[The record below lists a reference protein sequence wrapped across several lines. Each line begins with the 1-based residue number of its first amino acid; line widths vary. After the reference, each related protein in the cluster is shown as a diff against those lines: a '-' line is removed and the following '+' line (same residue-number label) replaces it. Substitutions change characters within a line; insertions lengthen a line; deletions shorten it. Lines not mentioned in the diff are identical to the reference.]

1 MNRRLVKEPGISR
14 MIAFSLLFH
23 AGLFGII
30 YEFSDFMPAHAP
42 ESQAYYVDIV
52 NLPVAHPQSGTP
64 SAPEKSASA
73 ASPPQRQE
81 MKLPAPARKKSE
93 ASPTTLSTK
102 KTPKEISSGETD
114 EDFNKRLARLEQK
127 AESRHETAALDAIRN
142 RVSTGGRA
150 GMPGAKGKEAGSDY
164 ASYIQSRLSDAFQNT
179 ISHQTS
185 NPEVVIKLRIS
196 RYGKVI
202 GYRVEHSSRDK
213 LFEASVSQA
222 ISIAGENFPPP
233 PGGTDFEQGFVFRR
247 KGVGKK

>member
-1 MNRRLVKEPGISR
+1 MNSRLVKEPGISG
-14 MIAFSLLFH
+14 MLAFSLLFH
-23 AGLFGII
+23 AVMFGII
-30 YEFSDFMPAHAP
+30 YKFSHFTSIHPP

-64 SAPEKSASA
+64 SAPVKSASTA
-73 ASPPQRQE
+73 ASPQRQE
-81 MKLPAPARKKSE
+81 MKLPVPARKKSE
-93 ASPTTLSTK
+93 ASPTTPSTK
-102 KTPKEISSGETD
+102 KTQKEIRSGETD

-127 AESRHETAALDAIRN
+127 ADSKHESAAIDAIRN
-142 RVSTGGRA
+142 RLSTGGRA

-164 ASYIQSRLSDAFQNT
+164 ASYIQSRLSDAFQET
-179 ISHQTS
+179 INYQSS

-213 LFEASVSQA
+213 LFEASVSRA
-222 ISIAGENFPPP
+222 ISIASENFPPP

-247 KGVGKK
+247 KGVGKR